1 MEMGGQITT
10 MTNKKELSEEE
21 FRNIVVEHMTLNW
34 LKQNGLDPADP
45 KTPAIE
51 IDENEESSQL
61 VAWKLTAEEAY
72 DSFIEAIQKI
82 EEMGYDLQSEE
93 EEEESDPVA
102 DFSQD
107 NFGNRTHHTYHH
119 PPQRVNTEKS
129 RLTKTNTTF
138 IFLDT
143 DPGKPMYVADVR
155 EWLAEVDSLGIPDTE
170 EVEGSLFVDYDTPFE
185 TTERSECLYCG
196 DKTDILV
203 TLHDCKAGEEDQ

>member
-1 MEMGGQITT
+1 
-10 MTNKKELSEEE
+10 MTNNKELSQEE
-21 FRNIVVEHMTLNW
+21 FRNIVVEHMTLQW
-34 LKQNGLDPADP
+34 LKQNNLDPADP

-51 IDENEESSQL
+51 IDENEETSQL

-72 DSFIEAIQKI
+72 DYFIEALQKV
-82 EEMGYDLQSEE
+82 EDMGYDIKSEE
-93 EEEESDPVA
+93 DEEDEEEREDILSD
-102 DFSQD
+102 FRED
-107 NFGNRTHHTYHH
+107 NFGNHTFTTA
-119 PPQRVNTEKS
+119 PQRVNTKTS

-143 DPGKPMYVADVR
+143 PPGEPMYVADVR
-155 EWLAEVDSLGIPDTE
+155 EWLAEVDSLGIPDDE

-196 DKTDILV
+196 DQTDILV

>member
-21 FRNIVVEHMTLNW
+21 FRNIVVEHMTLQW
-34 LKQNGLDPADP
+34 LKQNNLDPSDP

-51 IDENEESSQL
+51 IDENEETSQL

-72 DSFIEAIQKI
+72 DFFIEAIQKI
-82 EEMGYDLQSEE
+82 EDMGYDLQSEE
-93 EEEESDPVA
+93 EEQEDILSD
-102 DFSQD
+102 FRED
-107 NFGNRTHHTYHH
+107 NFGNRTLATT
-119 PPQRVNTEKS
+119 PQRVNTKKS

-143 DPGKPMYVADVR
+143 DPGEPMYVADVR

-203 TLHDCKAGEEDQ
+203 TLHDCTAGEEDQ